1 MSEWIPKFK
10 VGDTIR
16 LLRMNNIIE
25 KGELKDPNKK
35 KETFWEEQ
43 TIDELDVSGKSY
55 RFKSGYSM
63 WGPDVDKQSYL
74 VDKQGG
80 RRKRTRNIKTGGK
93 WSAKYKKSIN
103 CKRPKGFS
111 QRQHCKYGRKKTRKN
126 RN

>member
-16 LLRMNNIIE
+16 LLKINEME
-25 KGELKDPNKK
+25 KGEVKDPNRGSK
-35 KETFWEEQ
+35 TSWEEQ
-43 TIDELDVSGKSY
+43 IIDEVDVSGKTY
-55 RFKSGYSM
+55 RFKSGYSL
-63 WGPDVDKQSYL
+63 WGPDVDKRSYL
-74 VDKQGG
+74 VNKKGG
-80 RRKRTRNIKTGGK
+80 RRKHSRNIKTGEK

-111 QRQHCKYGRKKTRKN
+111 QRQYCKYGRKKTRKN